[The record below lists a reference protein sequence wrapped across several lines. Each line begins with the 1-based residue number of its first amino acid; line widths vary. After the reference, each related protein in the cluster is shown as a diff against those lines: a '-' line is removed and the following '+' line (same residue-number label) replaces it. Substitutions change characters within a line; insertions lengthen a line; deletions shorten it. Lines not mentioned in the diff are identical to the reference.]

1 MTTCKR
7 VLEIAVRMEAAY
19 RRKFSGRA
27 RFVIPDSE
35 AFLKCSVGLISLHS
49 RDESCPVDPE
59 LFVALQRKAEHIATA
74 EQGNKLDRMLE
85 FYAGRVHQMIQR
97 LRIELVRE
105 LEHIEGLYQRGFPI
119 DDLVLVESE
128 SVSPVGRF
136 IFATRHKRHDLSQL
150 ILADVLRHHDACPL
164 YRFACVSLMAPCHY
178 PSIASL
184 EQWLRPNSSFNPGW
198 EVSHN

>member
-1 MTTCKR
+1 M
-7 VLEIAVRMEAAY
+7 
-19 RRKFSGRA
+19 
-27 RFVIPDSE
+27 
-35 AFLKCSVGLISLHS
+35 
-49 RDESCPVDPE
+49 DPE

-74 EQGNKLDRMLE
+74 QQGNKLDRMLE

-136 IFATRHKRHDLSQL
+136 IFATRHKRHDL
-150 ILADVLRHHDACPL
+150 
-164 YRFACVSLMAPCHY
+164 
-178 PSIASL
+178 
-184 EQWLRPNSSFNPGW
+184 
-198 EVSHN
+198 

>member
-27 RFVIPDSE
+27 RFAMPDSE
-35 AFLKCSVGLISLHS
+35 AFLKCAVGLISLHD
-49 RDESCPVDPE
+49 RDESCPADPE
-59 LFVALQRKAEHIATA
+59 LFVALQRKAEHIATVHQA
-74 EQGNKLDRMLE
+74 GKLERMLDY
-85 FYAGRVHQMIQR
+85 FASRVHQMIQR

-105 LEHIEGLYQRGFPI
+105 LEHLEGLYQRGFAI
-119 DDLVLVESE
+119 DDLVAFESE
-128 SVSPVGRF
+128 MASPVGRF
-136 IFATRHKRHDLSQL
+136 IFATRHQRHDLSQQ
-150 ILADVLRHHDACPL
+150 ILSEVLRQHEACPF
-164 YRFACVSLMAPCHY
+164 YRFASVSLIAPGMY

-184 EQWLRPNSSFNPGW
+184 EQWLHPNASFNPGW

>member
-27 RFVIPDSE
+27 RFMMPDSE
-35 AFLKCSVGLISLHS
+35 AFLKCSVGLISLHD
-49 RDESCPVDPE
+49 RDDSCPVDPE

-74 EQGNKLDRMLE
+74 HHNGKLERMLDY
-85 FYAGRVHQMIQR
+85 YAGRIHQMIQR

-105 LEHIEGLYQRGFPI
+105 LEHIEGLYQRGFAI
-119 DDLVLVESE
+119 KELVCVESE
-128 SVSPVGRF
+128 IVSPVGRF
-136 IFATRHKRHDLSQL
+136 IFATRHHRHDLSQL
-150 ILADVLRHHDACPL
+150 ILTDVLRQHEACPL
-164 YRFACVSLMAPCHY
+164 YRFASVNLIAPALY

-184 EQWLRPNSSFNPGW
+184 EQWLHPNASFNPGW